1 MNPTTRSGWAVALL
15 ALCGF
20 LYFWGLG
27 DIPFYTKGE
36 PREAVELQEIVH
48 NGDWILPMRNGHELP
63 SKPPLFHWLGS
74 IVSLVTGR
82 VDELSA
88 RFPSA
93 LLATLTVLGVFWV
106 GAERWGTP
114 AGAFAGFVLA
124 TNFEWMRAATS
135 ARVDMTLTAFLVAAF
150 LGFWVSAS
158 WRTPPKGPLA
168 FFYVSM
174 GLAALGKGPVGIIL
188 PGLVAFV
195 YFAIRRQLTLARILS
210 FRPFV
215 GGAVAI
221 AIPGLWYALAIAF
234 GGEAFVHK
242 QLYVENLGRFFS
254 AGSSGAGHEHS
265 VFYLVGGF
273 FTGFA
278 PWSLFVLPLAFYLWQ
293 HRKRLDDEGFL
304 YPIVWFVAVL
314 VFYSISESKRT
325 VYLLPIYPAA
335 ALLLGAWWKALSEQ
349 ESLMPKVVVRAF
361 QVTGFAMAA
370 ALLVV
375 LGVLIGEG
383 MGMEPLERIRPLLHA
398 KDQAN
403 LPVVRDLIQARFAV
417 LTLWILALLPVLVLF
432 VAGLGRR
439 RWALVFASL
448 VAFVASTTAIVNG
461 VFHPALAWQR
471 TFKPFLEIVRGVLE
485 PGDQLLFYRKTFDYG
500 AIFYSGRRIPPLRKK
515 AEPPPADGTR
525 TYVLLWEDG
534 WEKLSPDEA
543 ERLQFLHKSDGTGPK
558 GQNRLVF
565 ARVKP
570 KDPEEEA
577 APAPTATEPKIEP
590 TPAPT
595 PKATPGAAPPPQG
608 VGREP
613 GG

>member
-1 MNPTTRSGWAVALL
+1 MMSQNRSVWAAALL

-36 PREAVELQEIVH
+36 PREAIELQEIVH
-48 NGDWILPMRNGHELP
+48 NGEWILPMRNGHELP

-74 IVSLVTGR
+74 LVALVTGHI
-82 VDELSA
+82 DEFSV

-93 LLATLTVLGVFWV
+93 FLAMLTVLGVFWV

-114 AGAFAGFVLA
+114 AGAFAGFALA

-150 LGFWVSAS
+150 LAFWVAAS

-168 FFYVSM
+168 FFYVAI
-174 GLAALGKGPVGIIL
+174 GLAALGKGPVGILL
-188 PGLVAFV
+188 PGLVAFG
-195 YFAIRRQLTLARILS
+195 YLLARRQLTISRILS
-210 FRPFV
+210 FRPFT
-215 GGAVAI
+215 GGAI
-221 AIPGLWYALAIAF
+221 ALVIPGIWYALAIAF
-234 GGEAFVHK
+234 GGEAFVQK
-242 QLYVENLGRFFS
+242 QLYVENVGRFFA
-254 AGSSGAGHEHS
+254 AGSSGAGHEHG
-265 VFYLVGGF
+265 VFYMIGGF

-278 PWSLFVLPLAFYLWQ
+278 PWSLFILPLGVYLWQ
-293 HRKRLDDEGFL
+293 HRARLEEEGFL

-314 VFYSISESKRT
+314 VFYSVSQSKRT

-335 ALLLGAWWKALSEQ
+335 ALLIGAWWKRLAEQ
-349 ESLMPKVVVRAF
+349 ESLMPGIVVRAL
-361 QVTGFAMAA
+361 QATGFVMAA

-375 LGVLIGEG
+375 LGVLVSEG
-383 MGMEPLERIRPLLHA
+383 LGGDPLERIRPLLHA
-398 KDQAN
+398 KDAAN

-439 RWALVFASL
+439 RWGLVFASL
-448 VAFVASTTAIVNG
+448 VAFVASSTAMVNG

-500 AIFYSGRRIPPLRKK
+500 AIFYAGRRIPRLEEN
-515 AEPPPADGTR
+515 AEPPPSDGSR
-525 TYVLLWEDG
+525 TYVLM
-534 WEKLSPDEA
+534 WEKGWQKLEPEEA

-558 GQNRLVF
+558 GENRLVF

-570 KDPEEEA
+570 VDEEETEAERTPAAASA
-577 APAPTATEPKIEP
+577 APEP
-590 TPAPT
+590 TP
-595 PKATPGAAPPPQG
+595 TPGA
-608 VGREP
+608 REP
-613 GG
+613 QKG